1 MSNKNRKLRK
11 VNMLDERFNSLRE
24 SINTTKGSEELF
36 WVKWSGDDIFDL
48 MWLIMKRIG
57 I

>member
-36 WVKWSGDDIFDL
+36 WVK
-48 MWLIMKRIG
+48 
-57 I
+57 